1 MFEPVRISTLTLSH
15 QDALDKVTVGLLRPG
30 MLIALDIY
38 TPVWVMHYPQM
49 KQRLSNNQALYR
61 FSYFKS
67 DVELASLVS
76 LRFIPSTDIPST
88 ESNVSTWY
96 DPAQEFSVL
105 WTPYID

>member
-1 MFEPVRISTLTLSH
+1 MFEPVRISTLTLAH

-61 FSYFKS
+61 FQYFKS

-76 LRFIPSTDIPST
+76 LRFIPST

-96 DPAQEFSVL
+96 DPAQEFKVL